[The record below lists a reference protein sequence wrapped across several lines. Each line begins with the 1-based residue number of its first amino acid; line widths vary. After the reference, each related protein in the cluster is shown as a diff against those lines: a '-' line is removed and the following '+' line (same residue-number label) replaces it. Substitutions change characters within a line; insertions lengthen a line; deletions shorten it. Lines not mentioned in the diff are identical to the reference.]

1 MIGQMRHLVTIQ
13 SERRTTDTDGSAA
26 LLWYDDVQVYAE
38 IKPRSG
44 SESFHGM
51 QIEGRVTH
59 EITIRYRTDVT
70 PKKRVYWNNRAF
82 NIRAILNVNERDRWL
97 KLAAEEGVA
106 T

>member
-1 MIGQMRHLVTIQ
+1 MIGQMRHRVTIQ

-26 LLWYDDVQVYAE
+26 LRWYDDVKVYAA
-38 IKPRSG
+38 ITPRAG

-59 EITIRYRTDVT
+59 EITIRYRADVT
-70 PKKRVYWNNRAF
+70 PKKRIYWNSRAF
-82 NIRAILNVNERDRWL
+82 NIRAVLNVNERDRWL
-97 KLAAEEGVA
+97 KIAAEEGVA